1 MSWYRLRLLACGLG
15 LAGVVGCAGGGQ
27 SMKGA
32 LDGLGSAIG
41 SVIPGAAGTSQSE
54 IAAAL
59 RQALNQGTTAAI
71 GQLGRTD
78 GFWSDPRVRVPLPG
92 FISKYESTVRAIG
105 YGSTLDQFQLTL
117 NRAAEKA
124 VPQVT
129 SIFANSISQMTL
141 ADAKQIL
148 QGPDNAATEFFRR
161 TSTNELYA
169 RILPIVSEATAQV
182 GVTQQYKKVASK
194 AGPILRLSG
203 STPPTDLDDYVT
215 QQALNGLFTKI
226 ADEEARIRRD
236 PAARTTELLK
246 KVFAKQ

>member
-1 MSWYRLRLLACGLG
+1 MSWSGLRLLVCGLG
-15 LAGVVGCAGGGQ
+15 LAGAVGCADGGQ

-41 SVIPGAAGTSQSE
+41 SVIPGTAGTNQSE

-141 ADAKQIL
+141 SDAKQIL

-226 ADEEARIRRD
+226 ADEEARIRKD
-236 PAARTTELLK
+236 PAARSTELLK